1 MFDKLCELCGNELLT
16 PDNLLNAMN
25 STSSSDHSKNIKSL
39 STIINSKNCFN
50 GKFQDNGKKLADS
63 ILTIIENSGRMTPL
77 HPSSPYLDYF
87 VTELK
92 CLQKQE
98 AQLVYKH
105 CNGRSCFIATPNANE
120 VMVGLDLIDWETN
133 LNDIDEPFNL
143 RREVV
148 APSDEFVIKSS
159 KTWWVYDWY
168 MDIPEVL
175 SVLGNYAQS
184 YRGKTPLDKIKKT
197 IKSHFTTAKEREYV
211 LELVMNI
218 FKHFKGLEE
227 FNANATADK

>member
-1 MFDKLCELCGNELLT
+1 
-16 PDNLLNAMN
+16 MN
-25 STSSSDHSKNIKSL
+25 STSSSDRSKNIQSL

-50 GKFQDNGKKLADS
+50 GKFQDNGNKLADN
-63 ILTIIENSGRMTPL
+63 ILTIIENWGRITPL
-77 HPSSPYLDYF
+77 HPSSPYHDYF

-98 AQLVYKH
+98 AHLVYKH
-105 CNGRSCFIATPNANE
+105 CGGRSCFIATPNANQ

-133 LNDIDEPFNL
+133 LNHINQPFNL
-143 RREVV
+143 CREVF
-148 APSDEFVIKSS
+148 APSDDFVIKSS
-159 KTWWVYDWY
+159 ETWWEQDWY
-168 MDIPEVL
+168 TDIPEVL

-197 IKSHFTTAKEREYV
+197 IKSHFATAKEREYV

-218 FKHFKGLEE
+218 FQHFKGLEE
-227 FNANATADK
+227 FNATATADE